1 MVGFAIR
8 GTAVLL
14 LWLVARQVLRGTSAN
29 NRRFAHALAVAAL
42 LLLPALTPLLP
53 SLPVACLP
61 PESPVAAPTPTP
73 TRPHRIVNQLPS
85 AVAAVGRALPEVAST
100 RRASRDL
107 LLALPAAF
115 WLVGAGL
122 LGFQL
127 TVGLTRLRRLLGR
140 SAPARDCSA
149 TLLRARIALSVR
161 RRVAVRYGAV
171 SSPMTAGLL
180 RHFIV
185 LPPSAARWEPPRLE
199 AVLRHELAHVR
210 TEDWVLLLLARLVL
224 ILYWFHPL
232 AWLLAST
239 LRRDM
244 EAAADDQVVA
254 SGLPPSEY
262 ATHLTEIAATLHGS
276 T

>member
-14 LWLVARQVLRGTSAN
+14 LWLVAWQVLRGTSAY

-61 PESPVAAPTPTP
+61 PEPPVAAPTPTP
-73 TRPHRIVNQLPS
+73 TRPQRIVNQLPS
-85 AVAAVGRALPEVAST
+85 AVAAVGRALPEVAAT
-100 RRASRDL
+100 RHASPDL
-107 LLALPAAF
+107 VLALPAAF

-127 TVGLTRLRRLLGR
+127 TLGLTRLCHVLRR
-140 SAPARDCSA
+140 SSPVRDCSA

-161 RRVAVRYGAV
+161 RRVIVRYGAV

-262 ATHLTEIAATLHGS
+262 ATHLTEIAATLH
-276 T
+276 